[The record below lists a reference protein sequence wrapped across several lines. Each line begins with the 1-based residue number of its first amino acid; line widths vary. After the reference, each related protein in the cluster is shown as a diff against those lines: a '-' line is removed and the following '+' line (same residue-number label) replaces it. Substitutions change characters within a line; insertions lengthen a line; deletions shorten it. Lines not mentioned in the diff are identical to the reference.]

1 MSVAEAPAT
10 SVFVRSKRSVAFWI
24 AATALAP
31 LVVYA
36 VLSTVY
42 ISAWFVYTRHHGAPP
57 PQLILESILIM
68 LPPSEWAV
76 VLGWWLIQRRRTGFV
91 DLYGLRSASP
101 AIDVAVGLALGAAWV
116 GMYGLGDVV
125 AWADMFRLNLA
136 KLSSLPM
143 SGTAGFCEEFL
154 FRGFLFAII
163 AQAGGGWKS
172 KLLWSS
178 VAFSLLHVLWGP
190 WGMAWTFILGAT
202 FGVVTLWRRNVW
214 PAVIAHTVLNLCI
227 EPGLFVKELTG
238 GFGS

>member
-1 MSVAEAPAT
+1 MS
-10 SVFVRSKRSVAFWI
+10 I
-24 AATALAP
+24 AATPAGSAFARTKKSAALWIVATSLAP
-31 LVVYA
+31 LVLYA
-36 VLSTVY
+36 ILSTVY
-42 ISAWFVYTRHHGAPP
+42 ISVWFVRTHHQGSPP
-57 PQLILESILIM
+57 PNVILRSILVA

-76 VLGWWLIQRRRTGFV
+76 VLAWWLIQRRRTGFV
-91 DLYGLRSASP
+91 DLFGLRSASP

-116 GMYGLGDVV
+116 GTYGLGDVV
-125 AWADMFRLNLA
+125 AWADMFRLDLA